1 MQWKNNCM
9 YIKKIREER
18 IQIQYFYSDSME
30 PNLRP
35 LSSSFNSKLEV
46 PLIQGF
52 QTKHLSN
59 TIGLWFQSTLLD
71 FWLQAPFTILKWY
84 LTFEKSPKWHSTLG
98 NP

>member
-1 MQWKNNCM
+1 M
-9 YIKKIREER
+9 YIKKIRKER
-18 IQIQYFYSDSME
+18 IELQYFYCGSKE
-30 PNLRP
+30 PDLRP

-71 FWLQAPFTILKWY
+71 FWLQAPFTILK
-84 LTFEKSPKWHSTLG
+84 
-98 NP
+98 